1 MPRILVVDDDA
12 TIRDSIRL
20 ALDTVGVETIL
31 AENGERALEA
41 FGHAT
46 FDGAIVD
53 LMMPGM
59 DGLATIRALRESAPG
74 LPVVVVSGSIM
85 QAGVGAPDLMRMATE
100 LIGVTSL
107 SKPFK
112 LSDLLRVVRDRF
124 VEAVPPAPPVP
135 TAKPAA

>member
-31 AENGERALEA
+31 AESGERALEA

-59 DGLATIRALRESAPG
+59 DGLATIRALRERAPG

-100 LIGVTSL
+100 LMGVTSL

-112 LSDLLRVVRDRF
+112 LSDLLRIVRDRF
-124 VEAVPPAPPVP
+124 VEAVPPAPVP